1 MNLLWWLLQIAT
13 SPLRWVVKVL
23 EDVSG
28 KKWEDEQMLS
38 IMTLWT
44 SSLIKWTVKGIE
56 KWLDDLSD

>member
-13 SPLRWVVKVL
+13 APLRWVVEVL

-28 KKWEDEQMLS
+28 RKWDDEQMLS

>member
-1 MNLLWWLLQIAT
+1 MSLFWWLLQIAT
-13 SPLRWVVKVL
+13 APLRWVVEVM

-28 KKWEDEQMLS
+28 RKSEEEQMLS

-44 SSLIKWTVKGIE
+44 SSLIKWTVKWIE